1 MPFLYLNSLPVLA
14 RTPSTKMNESDEHE
28 LFDDEVEDEEE
39 EQKHVLHH
47 NEMNEA
53 Q

>member
-1 MPFLYLNSLPVLA
+1 M
-14 RTPSTKMNESDEHE
+14 KNESDEHE
-28 LFDDEVEDEEE
+28 LFDDEVDDEEE

-53 Q
+53 HWMYKIFHEYMLINH